1 LLDRPRSSERAEVVA
16 EEFLIPV
23 WPVFPSDGL
32 DVLKGAVVD
41 VDVAPSHKVG
51 ESFFVPIAPV
61 FGFWCVVG
69 IVRHCRWAVEE
80 RWCFMVTS
88 CVLSLSRGDEHGE
101 LMWPHSS
108 CAPARPTMTLV
119 DIFVSVEQVKVSR

>member
-1 LLDRPRSSERAEVVA
+1 MKVVA
-16 EEFLIPV
+16 EEFLIAV

-51 ESFFVPIAPV
+51 ESFSVLIAPV
-61 FGFWCVVG
+61 FGFWCFVG

-80 RWCFMVTS
+80 WCFMVL
-88 CVLSLSRGDEHGE
+88 CPLSLQRG
-101 LMWPHSS
+101 S
-108 CAPARPTMTLV
+108 ARGAHVATL
-119 DIFVSVEQVKVSR
+119 